1 MPKLLMLVSHHGYSS
16 GRAVASFLI
25 FVLLGALMYSIAV
38 WGFQQPFVPFETSPE
53 PVEYVLPFDLA
64 RVSIDQ
70 GCPGLN
76 VFEYA
81 LDVALPLINLGQDTY
96 CRFAPQG
103 AWRWVWSLLHSFYV
117 LVGTALSAVVVL
129 TLTGVL
135 RRD

>member
-1 MPKLLMLVSHHGYSS
+1 MAGFTPLAPVKDEVLQLVQ
-16 GRAVASFLI
+16 R
-25 FVLLGALMYSIAV
+25 
-38 WGFQQPFVPFETSPE
+38 E
-53 PVEYVLPFDLA
+53 LA
-64 RVSIDQ
+64 RRGDANLLLHVLHDERSSDRAKRHALWALDQ

-96 CRFAPQG
+96 CRFAPEG
-103 AWRWVWSLLHSFYV
+103 PWRWVWSLLHSFYV

>member
-1 MPKLLMLVSHHGYSS
+1 ML
-16 GRAVASFLI
+16 SFVI
-25 FVLLGALMYSIAV
+25 FVMLGALMYSIAV
-38 WGFQQPFVPFETSPE
+38 WLRTAVHPFEISPE
-53 PVEYVLPFDLA
+53 HVEYVLPFNLA
-64 RVSIDQ
+64 RVVTDR

-96 CRFAPQG
+96 CRFAPEG
-103 AWRWVWSLLHSFYV
+103 PWRWVWSLLHSIYV